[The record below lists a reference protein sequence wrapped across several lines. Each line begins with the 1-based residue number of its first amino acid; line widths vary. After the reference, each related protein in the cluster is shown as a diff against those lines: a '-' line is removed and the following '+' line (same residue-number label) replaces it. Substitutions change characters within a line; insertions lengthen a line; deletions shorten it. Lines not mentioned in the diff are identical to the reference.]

1 MFVRSGWYLA
11 NSELLFYSDA
21 QFHSEFPFRFVFRIL
36 PNGCV
41 CSVWLVFGKIRP
53 VFSFV
58 LLFQFR
64 FAILFRDSVLRYFRF
79 SDIHSKIGAELRFSE
94 INLIWHSNFISPNS
108 MRVGFISFK
117 NSVYFCY
124 IQLFRVDFRGIICNG
139 LV

>member
-1 MFVRSGWYLA
+1 MPRFNSVFCFLRSVFGMLVRFSFCLVSGI
-11 NSELLFYSDA
+11 
-21 QFHSEFPFRFVFRIL
+21 P
-36 PNGCV
+36 PNGCT
-41 CSVWLVFGKIRP
+41 CSVGLVFGIIRSA
-53 VFSFV
+53 FNSV

-64 FAILFRDSVLRYFRF
+64 FAIPFRDSVLRYFRF

-117 NSVYFCY
+117 NLVYFCY